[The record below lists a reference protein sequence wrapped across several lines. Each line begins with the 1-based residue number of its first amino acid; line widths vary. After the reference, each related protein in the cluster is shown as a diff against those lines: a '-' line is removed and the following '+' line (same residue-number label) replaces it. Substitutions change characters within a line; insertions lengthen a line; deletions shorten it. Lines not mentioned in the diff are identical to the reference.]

1 MVDGYGEKA
10 MKKSL
15 IRMVSIIMTLSLII
29 LSGGCAEKQP
39 NVILNKEITVFAA
52 SSLTESMEEVI
63 KLFEKENPKVKVK
76 LNLESTSRLRLQI
89 EQGVEAD
96 IFLSANKKHYD
107 ALKEQGFISKGQ
119 VFLENSMVIILP
131 KDNPAH
137 IEKVEDVQN
146 KCKLVLA
153 QKEVPAG
160 GYAKEIIHSLSGIY
174 GVEFEDKVL
183 NNIVSEENNVK
194 QVVNKVVMGEA
205 DVAFVYS
212 SDVTTGVVD
221 KVKVVKIATEHNVKV
236 EYFISKLKTENV
248 NAEKFYAY
256 LLGDEGQGIF
266 ERYGFESINN
276 KNKP

>member
-1 MVDGYGEKA
+1 MVEVYGGKT
-10 MKKSL
+10 MKRSL
-15 IRMVSIIMTLSLII
+15 IKMVSIIMISSLII
-29 LSGGCAEKQP
+29 LISGCEKKES
-39 NVILNKEITVFAA
+39 NKISNQEITIFAA

-96 IFLSANKKHYD
+96 IFLSANKKHYN
-107 ALKEQGFISKGQ
+107 ALKEQGFILKGQ
-119 VFLENSMVIILP
+119 VFLENSMVVILP
-131 KDNPAH
+131 KDNQAH
-137 IEKVEDVQN
+137 IEKIEDLQD
-146 KCKLVLA
+146 KCKLVIA

-160 GYAKEIIHSLSGIY
+160 GYAREIIHSLSGIY

-205 DVAFVYS
+205 DAAFVYS
-212 SDVTTGVVD
+212 SDITTSVVE
-221 KVKVVKIATEHNVKV
+221 KVKVVRIAPEHNLKV
-236 EYFISKLKTENV
+236 EYYISKLKTESEY
-248 NAEKFYAY
+248 AEKFYAF
-256 LLGDEGQGIF
+256 LLSKEGQGIF
-266 ERYGFESINN
+266 ERYGFDSISI